1 MSDSKL
7 EQLVESNA
15 RAIQAMLDSRAE
27 ERLEFQAGMD
37 RMQAGMDQLR
47 EVVVRLTTMQE
58 GMTRMLVAL
67 DEERPT
73 ILRKLNSIENKLDQ
87 VLELRTE

>member
-27 ERLEFQAGMD
+27 ERLEFQSN
-37 RMQAGMDQLR
+37 MDQLR